1 MLSKQDKR
9 REKSENSKGRMLN
22 YTKLEIQNYL
32 KSDKIS
38 VKEAKL
44 LFKIRTNMLEVRINY
59 KGNYL
64 KNKQD
69 QVSTAPSDFEHLQCP
84 LCNKHLDNEENIF
97 KCEELKNDSEAE
109 FMNLFSKDMNK
120 MSKALKQFHKLWKI
134 RKNKLEN

>member
-1 MLSKQDKR
+1 
-9 REKSENSKGRMLN
+9 
-22 YTKLEIQNYL
+22 
-32 KSDKIS
+32 
-38 VKEAKL
+38 
-44 LFKIRTNMLEVRINY
+44 MLEVRNNY

-69 QVSTAPSDFEHLQCP
+69 QGSTAPSDFKHLQCP

-134 RKNKLEN
+134 RKNKLAN